1 MREDSFRDDATGET
15 VYRVDLDWL
24 EQLAVEN
31 CYAVAERCLDDA
43 LLIANE
49 REYHSVRCLLK
60 MALENVRNIG
70 RIYDI
75 NGQKRL
81 EDGR

>member
-15 VYRVDLDWL
+15 TFRVDLDWV
-24 EQLAVEN
+24 EHMAAEN

-43 LLIANE
+43 LRHARE
-49 REYHSVRCLLK
+49 REHHSLRCLIK

-81 EDGR
+81 DF